1 MDINA
6 ATPGTAPAQTT
17 AEPSGNVQE
26 TRGAGSQGNT
36 GLSNLNATE
45 STGGGTD
52 DLDVSL
58 DELIG
63 ADFGDDPIMNGTH
76 KGIPD
81 YRKILEHIPEN
92 GKKLVQN
99 LRSSYTQKTQE
110 IAQVRRE
117 LEAEKAELAR
127 QRALLS
133 ESDFAR
139 NVRELATKQPE
150 HDAWSDEGLQERI
163 NLQAAKMMQEMLTP
177 LQQDLEAQRR
187 QVSLDNF
194 KSQHPDL
201 TSDEIRMPVAQLLM
215 SRPELKLED
224 AYYIVRGQITKQENE
239 QARKIQKEALLK
251 TSTGN
256 AVRNSQPPKFK
267 DAWSAFQWHKA
278 NGVK

>member
-1 MDINA
+1 MDFNA

-17 AEPSGNVQE
+17 TEPSGNVQE
-26 TRGAGSQGNT
+26 TRATGGHGNT

-45 STGGGTD
+45 SNGGGTD

-63 ADFGDDPIMNGTH
+63 ADFGDDPIMNGMH

-81 YRKILEHIPEN
+81 YKKILEHIPEN

-99 LRSSYTQKTQE
+99 LRASYTQKTQE
-110 IAQVRRE
+110 IAELRRQVESERAQLERE
-117 LEAEKAELAR
+117 
-127 QRALLS
+127 RALIS

-139 NVRELATKQPE
+139 NVRELASRDLQ

-177 LQQDLEAQRR
+177 LQQDLDAQRR
-187 QVSLDNF
+187 QVSLDTF
-194 KSQHPDL
+194 KSSHPDL

-224 AYYIVRGQITKQENE
+224 AYHIVKGQLTTQQNTA
-239 QARKIQKEALLK
+239 ARQIQKEALLK

-256 AVRNSQPPKFK
+256 AVRNAAPPKFK
-267 DAWSAFQWHKA
+267 DAWTAFQWHKA
-278 NGVK
+278 NGGK

>member
-6 ATPGTAPAQTT
+6 ATPGTAPAQTA

-187 QVSLDNF
+187 QVSLDTF

-256 AVRNSQPPKFK
+256 AVRNAAPPKFK
-267 DAWSAFQWHKA
+267 DAWQAYQWHKA
-278 NGVK
+278 NGGK